1 MKKVLQKKARVKQ
14 RAKMKQTKGDQET
27 DLGATQSKEKS
38 VFELAEMLSKTEDVD
53 EALRFEEMICKKI
66 SESNVSEIKDLF
78 SSKYRYC
85 NVAALRILSDSGRV
99 GLSNANR
106 YVDPLF
112 EHDDLVLKRLC
123 LSLIEQHNYYHTSAN
138 TRMAQLGNFPD
149 EPIKRSVRVWLL
161 WRTVEEL
168 KEFSAAYQPLDDQI
182 EALIGLIISYKS
194 RKIGVEDFFSN
205 LSTLDDIAFREY
217 TRLSKQRAGRAH
229 TIFHKK

>member
-1 MKKVLQKKARVKQ
+1 MKRK
-14 RAKMKQTKGDQET
+14 KGDQET

-38 VFELAEMLSKTEDVD
+38 VFELAEMLSKTDDVD

-66 SESNVSEIKDLF
+66 NESNVSEIKDLF
-78 SSKYRYC
+78 SSKDRYC

-99 GLSNANR
+99 GLSNAYR

-138 TRMAQLGNFPD
+138 KRMAQLGSFPD

-168 KEFSAAYQPLDDQI
+168 EEFSTASQPLNEQI
-182 EALIGLIISYKS
+182 EALIGLIVSFKS
-194 RKIGVEDFFSN
+194 KKMGVEDFFSS
-205 LSTLDDIAFREY
+205 LSALDDIAFREY
-217 TRLSKQRAGRAH
+217 TRLSKQKAGRAH
-229 TIFHKK
+229 TVFHNK